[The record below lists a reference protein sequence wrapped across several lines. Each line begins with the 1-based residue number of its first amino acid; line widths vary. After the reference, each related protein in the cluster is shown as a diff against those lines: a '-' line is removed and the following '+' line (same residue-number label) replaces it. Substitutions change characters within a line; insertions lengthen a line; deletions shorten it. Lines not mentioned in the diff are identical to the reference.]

1 MTNAIE
7 SISEIRRFNA
17 KGLAEVETRI
27 AALAKEAASVSDLV
41 DLLWND
47 ELTEIACSGVS
58 IPVSVFDPKAGK
70 YDLGRAIVDALDER
84 MVRQLLADEGVWPWL
99 SIVFS
104 GSIFPEKKGVAYVG
118 KLSRHLI
125 STVGGRSS
133 KASHRHLVRG
143 AVNAVF
149 RFGEQARGLMAGPS
163 EHTTYEEQIM
173 SRTERTQLAGSTE
186 FVRLVNVLY
195 FDPAKG
201 KHKPNAAKGKTGSM
215 MRLIDLVGQLE
226 TNYDVAA
233 MSAEEMIGI
242 LPKREF
248 SRYLK
253 AA

>member
-1 MTNAIE
+1 MTIAIE
-7 SISEIRRFNA
+7 TISEIRRFNA
-17 KGLAEVETRI
+17 AGLVEAEARLNSLAIGI
-27 AALAKEAASVSDLV
+27 ATLSDLG
-41 DLLWND
+41 DLLFD
-47 ELTEIACSGVS
+47 DKYTETAFSGVS
-58 IPVSVFDPKAGK
+58 IPVDVFDMKTGK
-70 YDLGRAIVDALDER
+70 YDLGRTIVDALDER
-84 MVRQLLADEGVWPWL
+84 TVRQLLGDEAVWPWL
-99 SIVFS
+99 SFVFAA
-104 GSIFPEKKGVAYVG
+104 SIFPEKKGVAYVG

-125 STVGGRSS
+125 TAVGGRSA

-149 RFGEQARGLMAGPS
+149 RFGEQARGIMAGPS

-233 MSAEEMIGI
+233 MSADEMISI
-242 LPKREF
+242 LPEREF
-248 SRYLK
+248 ARYLK

>member
-1 MTNAIE
+1 MTTVLE
-7 SISEIRRFNA
+7 TISEIRRFNA
-17 KGLAEVETRI
+17 LGLQEAEIRLNALSAGVAGLADLTALLFDDKYTEV
-27 AALAKEAASVSDLV
+27 ALSDICISVA
-41 DLLWND
+41 LL
-47 ELTEIACSGVS
+47 
-58 IPVSVFDPKAGK
+58 DPKTGK
-70 YDLGRAIVDALDER
+70 YDLGRTIVEALSER
-84 MVRQLLADEGVWPWL
+84 AVRQLLADDAVWPWL

-104 GSIFPEKKGVAYVG
+104 ASIFPEKKGAPYVG
-118 KLSRHLI
+118 KLSRHLVT
-125 STVGGRSS
+125 SVGGRSS
-133 KASHRHLVRG
+133 KATHRHLVRG

-149 RFGEQARGLMAGPS
+149 RFGESARGIMAGPS

-233 MSAEEMIGI
+233 MSADEMIEI

>member
-1 MTNAIE
+1 MTIAIE

-17 KGLAEVETRI
+17 AGLKEAEARLN
-27 AALAKEAASVSDLV
+27 ALANGIATLSDLNG
-41 DLLWND
+41 LLFD
-47 ELTEIACSGVS
+47 EKYTETACSGIS
-58 IPVSVFDPKAGK
+58 IPVSIFDVKTGK
-70 YDLGRAIVDALDER
+70 YDLGRTIVDALDDR
-84 MVRQLLADEGVWPWL
+84 TVRQILSDEAVWPWL

-104 GSIFPEKKGVAYVG
+104 ASIFPEKKGVAYVG
-118 KLSRHLI
+118 KVSRHLI
-125 STVGGRSS
+125 TTVGGRSG

-149 RFGEQARGLMAGPS
+149 RFGDHARGIMGGPS

-173 SRTERTQLAGSTE
+173 SRTERTQLASSTE

-233 MSAEEMIGI
+233 MSADQMIDI

-248 SRYLK
+248 ARYLK